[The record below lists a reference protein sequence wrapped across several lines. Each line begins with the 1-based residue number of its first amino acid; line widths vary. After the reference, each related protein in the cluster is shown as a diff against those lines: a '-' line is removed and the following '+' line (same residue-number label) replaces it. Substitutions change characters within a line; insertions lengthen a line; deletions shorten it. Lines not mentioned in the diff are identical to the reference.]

1 MRHPT
6 NVEIGVATHTG
17 RVRRVNEDDYLLC
30 APQDVADRHR
40 MGWIVAIADGMGGA
54 AGGAEASRTAVR
66 AAIRPFL
73 DSTATNGASDPAARM
88 RDGFASAVAEVF
100 ELSQENSTL
109 RGMGTTLT
117 IVNLLG
123 QRMVLGHVGDT
134 RCLRIR
140 KDVCTQLSEDHAVR
154 EPDNYL
160 TRCIGAG
167 QRVVEA
173 DITEFDVEDGDRFV
187 LMTDGL
193 WAVVPA
199 ADIQEIAEAIA
210 PQDAA
215 NELVRLANSNGGPDN
230 STVIIV
236 HVLSTRDD
244 SRDQESLVDVDLPAE
259 ELAQPPLMLP
269 PGRDLI
275 PARWP
280 WVLLAMGVVLF
291 VLGLAKILFDIDVFA
306 WVVSRFP

>member
-1 MRHPT
+1 MLHPA
-6 NVEIGVATHTG
+6 NVSVGVATHTG
-17 RVRRVNEDDYLLC
+17 RVRRVNEDDFLLC
-30 APQDVADRHR
+30 APQTIDEAER

-54 AGGAEASRTAVR
+54 VGGAEASRTAVR
-66 AAIRPFL
+66 AATRPLL
-73 DSTATNGASDPAARM
+73 DACSTNGASNPVSRM
-88 RDGFASAVAEVF
+88 RDGFAAAVAEVF
-100 ELSQENSTL
+100 QLSQENLNL

-117 IVNLLG
+117 IINLLG
-123 QRMVLGHVGDT
+123 GRMVLGHVGDT

-140 KDVCTQLSEDHAVR
+140 CGSVEQLSVDHAVR

-167 QRVVEA
+167 QREVEV
-173 DITEFDVEDGDRFV
+173 DVEEYDVQDGDRLV

-193 WAVVPA
+193 WSLVSDRETRV
-199 ADIQEIAEAIA
+199 IVEAMS

-236 HVLSTRDD
+236 HLLSTR
-244 SRDQESLVDVDLPAE
+244 SPSARDEALVEVELPAE
-259 ELAQPPLMLP
+259 EVLQPSMMFP

-275 PARWP
+275 PSRWP
-280 WVLLAMGVVLF
+280 WALLVLGLVLLAAGI
-291 VLGLAKILFDIDVFA
+291 AKWFEIDVLA
-306 WVVSRFP
+306 WLLSRFR